1 MKNHGLISNVK
12 LNRQVASV
20 LEDAFD
26 QQKINPENDEQSLEY
41 LSGVLKCFF
50 LELSVEQIDLM
61 SKSYSQQFLN
71 QLNNPLAELQKMKEE
86 GDSAEKLPAKKEEGT
101 TDGLQ
106 NRKSKKE
113 RSSIAD

>member
-1 MKNHGLISNVK
+1 
-12 LNRQVASV
+12 VASV

-61 SKSYSQQFLN
+61 SKSYS
-71 QLNNPLAELQKMKEE
+71 
-86 GDSAEKLPAKKEEGT
+86 
-101 TDGLQ
+101 
-106 NRKSKKE
+106 
-113 RSSIAD
+113 